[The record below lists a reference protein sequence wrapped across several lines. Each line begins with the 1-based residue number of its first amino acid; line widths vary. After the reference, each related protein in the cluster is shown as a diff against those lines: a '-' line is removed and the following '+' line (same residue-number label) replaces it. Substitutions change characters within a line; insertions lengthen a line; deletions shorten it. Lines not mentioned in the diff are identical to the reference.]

1 MLLALWRLCYSD
13 AFVMKPTTRMQVP
26 QVDLKAQ
33 YAGLK
38 EEIQVA
44 LQRVCASQRFILGP
58 EGEALERELAGLC
71 GAKHGIG
78 CASGSDAL
86 LLSLVTL
93 GVSPGDEVVT
103 VPFTFFATAGSVARL
118 GARATFVDIEPRTLT
133 LDPACLEAH
142 FKNLSAERRQRT
154 RALIP
159 VHLYGQPA
167 EMDAINEIAG
177 RYGLPVVE
185 DAAQAIGADCRGR
198 RVGSLGR
205 TACFSFYPTKNL
217 GAYGDAGLVTTSD
230 DTLADRLRALRQHGC
245 THERYRHDIVG
256 WNSRLDELQAAVLR
270 VKLAHLEEW
279 TRARQRGAARYD
291 EFFLAAGLA
300 DGQKIYPDKKHPVV
314 LPYRAE
320 GRRHVFHQYVIRA
333 AERDALHHFLR
344 EEGVGTEVYYPV
356 PLHLQGC
363 FHFWGGRV
371 GDCPQ
376 AERAAAE
383 VLALPIYPELTVEM
397 QRYVVDKVAE
407 FYRRG
412 GTSLG

>member
-1 MLLALWRLCYSD
+1 
-13 AFVMKPTTRMQVP
+13 MQVP

-33 YAGLK
+33 YAALK
-38 EEIQVA
+38 QEMQAA
-44 LQRVCASQRFILGP
+44 LGRVCASQRFILGP
-58 EGEALERELAGLC
+58 EGEALEREVAAVC
-71 GAKHGIG
+71 GAKHAIG

-93 GVSPGDEVVT
+93 GVGPGDEVVT

-118 GARATFVDIEPRTLT
+118 GARAAFVDIEPRTFT
-133 LDPACLEAH
+133 LDPARLEAH
-142 FKNLSAERRQRT
+142 LKSLSGERRERT
-154 RALIP
+154 RAIIP

-167 EMDAINEIAG
+167 EMDAINELAG
-177 RYGLPVVE
+177 RFGIPVVE
-185 DAAQAIGADCRGR
+185 DAAQAIGADYRGR
-198 RVGSLGR
+198 GVGSLGR

-245 THERYRHDIVG
+245 THEKYRHDIVG

-270 VKLAHLEEW
+270 IKVAHLEEW
-279 TRARQRGAARYD
+279 TAARQQCAARYD
-291 EFFLAAGLA
+291 QLFLAAGLVE
-300 DGQKIYPDKKHPVV
+300 GQAMYPDEKHPVV
-314 LPYRAE
+314 LPHRAE
-320 GRRHVFHQYVIRA
+320 ARRHVFHQYVIRA
-333 AERDALHHFLR
+333 TRRDDLHHFLR
-344 EEGVGTEVYYPV
+344 EEGVGAEVYYPV

-363 FHFWGGRV
+363 FHFWGGQV

-383 VLALPIYPELTVEM
+383 VLALPIYPELTAEM
-397 QRYVVDKVAE
+397 QDYVVGKVAE

-412 GTSLG
+412 

>member
-1 MLLALWRLCYSD
+1 
-13 AFVMKPTTRMQVP
+13 MQVP

-33 YAGLK
+33 YAALK
-38 EEIQVA
+38 GEIQAA
-44 LQRVCASQRFILGP
+44 LERVYASQRFILGP
-58 EGEALERELAGLC
+58 EGEALEQELAAAC
-71 GAKHGIG
+71 GAKHAIG

-86 LLSLVTL
+86 LLSFVTL
-93 GVSPGDEVVT
+93 GVGPGDEVVT
-103 VPFTFFATAGSVARL
+103 VPFTFFATAGAVARL
-118 GARATFVDIEPRTLT
+118 GARASFVDIEPRTFT
-133 LDPACLEAH
+133 LDPARLEAH
-142 FKNLSAERRQRT
+142 LESLSDERRQRT

-167 EMDAINEIAG
+167 EMDAISKVAERFGI
-177 RYGLPVVE
+177 PIVE
-185 DAAQAIGADCRGR
+185 DAAQAIGADYRGR

-245 THERYRHDIVG
+245 THEKYRHDIVG
-256 WNSRLDELQAAVLR
+256 WNSRLDEVQAAVLR

-279 TRARQRGAARYD
+279 TRARQQCAARYD
-291 EFFLAAGLA
+291 QLFRAAGLA
-300 DGQKIYPDKKHPVV
+300 EGQGVYPNEKQPVV

-333 AERDALHHFLR
+333 ARRDELHHYLR

-363 FHFWGGRV
+363 FHFWDGKP
-371 GDCPQ
+371 GDCPE
-376 AERAAAE
+376 AERAAGE
-383 VLALPIYPELTVEM
+383 VLALPVYPELTPEM
-397 QRYVVDKVAE
+397 QDYVVSKVAE
-407 FYRRG
+407 FYRRR
-412 GTSLG
+412 

>member
-1 MLLALWRLCYSD
+1 
-13 AFVMKPTTRMQVP
+13 MQVP

-33 YAGLK
+33 HAALK
-38 EEIQVA
+38 EEILAA
-44 LQRVCASQRFILGP
+44 LARVCASQRFILGP
-58 EGEALERELAGLC
+58 ESEALERELAAAC
-71 GAKHGIG
+71 GAKHALG

-93 GVSPGDEVVT
+93 GVGPGDEVVT
-103 VPFTFFATAGSVARL
+103 VPFTFFATAGAVARL
-118 GARATFVDIEPRTLT
+118 GARATFVDIEPRTFT
-133 LDPACLEAH
+133 LDPARLEAH
-142 FKNLSAERRQRT
+142 LQSLSGERRQRT
-154 RALIP
+154 RALVP

-167 EMDAINEIAG
+167 EMDPINELAKRFG
-177 RYGLPVVE
+177 VPVVE
-185 DAAQAIGADCRGR
+185 DAAQAIGAHYRGR

-230 DTLADRLRALRQHGC
+230 DTVADRLRALRQHGC
-245 THERYRHDIVG
+245 THEKYHHDVVG
-256 WNSRLDELQAAVLR
+256 WNSRLDELQAAVLL
-270 VKLAHLEEW
+270 VKLAHLEAW
-279 TRARQRGAARYD
+279 TAARQQRAARYD
-291 EFFLAAGLA
+291 QLFLAAGLA
-300 DGQKIYPDKKHPVV
+300 DGQAVYPDEKHPVV

-320 GRRHVFHQYVIRA
+320 GRQHVFHQYVIRA
-333 AERDALHHFLR
+333 TRRDDLHHYLR

-363 FHFWGGRV
+363 FHFWGGRA
-371 GDCPQ
+371 GDCPE

-397 QRYVVDKVAE
+397 QEYVVGKVAE

-412 GTSLG
+412 